1 MGLSTVL
8 NFREKTSA
16 YYTKH
21 QSWNQNM
28 QNPPKRRFICMTI
41 FFFLLLAIFL
51 KVQLVQ
57 YSAIWENCSNRSTQA
72 WASPSRP
79 SYTSFIVS
87 AAQQWVASLGERM
100 AAAGLLPL
108 NNPSELHS
116 CPFVSLLIP
125 GKVKLQTGC
134 VFHGECQVRGCT
146 KASWDCTSWEFLVQ
160 KCILHFQVP
169 KFREMQK
176 VKTHYL

>member
-1 MGLSTVL
+1 
-8 NFREKTSA
+8 
-16 YYTKH
+16 
-21 QSWNQNM
+21 
-28 QNPPKRRFICMTI
+28 MTI
-41 FFFLLLAIFL
+41 FFFLLLVIFL
-51 KVQLVQ
+51 KVQLQ

-72 WASPSRP
+72 WASPSYP
-79 SYTSFIVS
+79 SYTSFTVCV
-87 AAQQWVASLGERM
+87 AQQWVASLGERM

-116 CPFVSLLIP
+116 SPFISLLIP

-134 VFHGECQVRGCT
+134 VFNGECQVHRGT
-146 KASWDCTSWEFLVQ
+146 KASWDSTAWEFLVQ